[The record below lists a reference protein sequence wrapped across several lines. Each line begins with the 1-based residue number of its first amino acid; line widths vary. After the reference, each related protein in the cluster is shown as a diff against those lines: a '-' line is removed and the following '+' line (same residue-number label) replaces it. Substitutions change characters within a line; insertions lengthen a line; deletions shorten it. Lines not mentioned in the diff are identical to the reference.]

1 MFFELCESPAMCC
14 ITQLLMK
21 LLFNAILTDLLK
33 SKSEEE
39 LEMYRRG
46 EAIHHSHRSCSGDFK
61 DKDSVYYD
69 GVNTQIFKEVDRQ
82 LDEIGPDFL
91 PRFFKLCELSGF
103 PPELCDLKNG
113 SHLTLICGLITH
125 LTNLSMEIKEAD
137 VGSEN
142 FLGLLKAYSK
152 LQSIFYMREVIQF
165 LSALP
170 QKEQDEI
177 MLERFES
184 ILNVDLFEFKILQV
198 RAYMCLAQT
207 EQDLEKLRFIL
218 AEVVRISSHIVDDQI
233 HWDSKKAQKLAY
245 LHYIIQPFADFLDT
259 QMMKRTSVQSI
270 VELPLFN
277 FLDMQMMKRNLV
289 QSIVELSI
297 SEIWTTM
304 HCFVQE
310 ILSARDGV
318 YEEIYQSLPDSSII
332 PREKSLL
339 KQFLK
344 ENVTDKVESLR
355 GSRS

>member
-1 MFFELCESPAMCC
+1 
-14 ITQLLMK
+14 
-21 LLFNAILTDLLK
+21 
-33 SKSEEE
+33 
-39 LEMYRRG
+39 
-46 EAIHHSHRSCSGDFK
+46 
-61 DKDSVYYD
+61 
-69 GVNTQIFKEVDRQ
+69 
-82 LDEIGPDFL
+82 
-91 PRFFKLCELSGF
+91 
-103 PPELCDLKNG
+103 
-113 SHLTLICGLITH
+113 
-125 LTNLSMEIKEAD
+125 
-137 VGSEN
+137 
-142 FLGLLKAYSK
+142 
-152 LQSIFYMREVIQF
+152 
-165 LSALP
+165 
-170 QKEQDEI
+170 

>member
-1 MFFELCESPAMCC
+1 MCY
-14 ITQLLMK
+14 IKQLLIK
-21 LLFNAILTDLLK
+21 LLFNVILTDLLK
-33 SKSEEE
+33 SKSQEE
-39 LEMYRRG
+39 LAMYRHG
-46 EAIHHSHRSCSGDFK
+46 QDIHYMHKSCNGDFK
-61 DKDSVYYD
+61 DEDSVYYD
-69 GVNTQIFKEVDRQ
+69 GVNTEVMREVDRQ
-82 LDEIGPDFL
+82 LDGIGPDFL

-103 PPELCDLKNG
+103 PPELCDLICE

-125 LTNLSMEIKEAD
+125 LTDLSMKIREAD
-137 VGSEN
+137 VESEN
-142 FLGLLKAYSK
+142 FLGLLKAYGK

-165 LSALP
+165 LSGLS
-170 QKEQDEI
+170 QEEQDGM

-218 AEVVRISSHIVDDQI
+218 AKVVEISSHIVDDQI

-245 LHYIIQPFADFLDT
+245 LHYIIRPFADFLDT

-277 FLDMQMMKRNLV
+277 FLDMQMMKRNSV

-318 YEEIYQSLPDSSII
+318 YEEIYLSLPESSII

-339 KQFLK
+339 TQFLK
-344 ENVTDKVESLR
+344 ENVTVRIERLR
-355 GSRS
+355 GPRS